1 MKGLKPS
8 SSKRKLVFKVNQ
20 RKLVF
25 KVNHHPSKKD
35 GV

>member
-25 KVNHHPSKKD
+25 NHPPSKKD